1 ARYAR
6 APDSRRSSSTSRRIR
21 RSATPGRRPPL
32 SSPPVD
38 RDRDGDARD
47 RDPSDRVDMALQM
60 TLHRLAAPDHEA
72 GDQEKARATA
82 DEGGNNEQRQ
92 EVIERTG
99 RDREDLVGNR
109 REARDEH
116 RDEPPRREEL
126 RRRDVLI
133 PITGL
138 P

>member
-1 ARYAR
+1 EEEAR
-6 APDSRRSSSTSRRIR
+6 AASNER
-21 RSATPGRRPPL
+21 
-32 SSPPVD
+32 
-38 RDRDGDARD
+38 
-47 RDPSDRVDMALQM
+47 
-60 TLHRLAAPDHEA
+60 
-72 GDQEKARATA
+72 
-82 DEGGNNEQRQ
+82 GNNEERQ

-116 RDEPPRREEL
+116 RDEPPLREEL

-138 P
+138 PEPRLDRIEREPADRIAGNAADDRGERRDEREPPAATRRRERHRREHHVGRDGEERRFGEAQRREIARRVRMT